1 MRTCVRGTFGIALEV
16 MVRKNRKIKDMIFV
30 IRGVQVIIES
40 DVALLYGYD
49 TKRINETV
57 NRNKKRFPID
67 FCFQL
72 TEEEMSIMRS
82 QLATSYKNGTIIKR
96 GKKYL
101 PYVFTEKVLLCLVVY
116 LKVILL

>member
-1 MRTCVRGTFGIALEV
+1 MLESSV

-30 IRGVQVIIES
+30 IRGVQVIIDS
-40 DVALLYGYD
+40 DGALLYGYD

-57 NRNKKRFPID
+57 NINKKRFPID

-82 QLATSYKNGTIIKR
+82 QIATSYKNGTIIKR

-101 PYVFTEKVLLCLVVY
+101 PYVFTEQGIAMLSGLLKSDIAIGVS
-116 LKVILL
+116 INI